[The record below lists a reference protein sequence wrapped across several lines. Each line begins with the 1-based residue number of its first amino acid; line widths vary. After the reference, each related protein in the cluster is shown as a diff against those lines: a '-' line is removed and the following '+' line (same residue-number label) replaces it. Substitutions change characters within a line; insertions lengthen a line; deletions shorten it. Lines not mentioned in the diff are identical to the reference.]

1 MSQINLKSICASIQ
15 RTLRNKGIETTSEEI
30 TQVIL
35 EICGSV
41 EEYTDTQRPAILD
54 KLISLKSQITP
65 VSANQEEEKAEL
77 AIPPKSQANLP
88 TITDSPTNITPHV
101 STPNNLSTETVAPNQ
116 PANYG
121 QPNKETIQQDAIN
134 KATALQNSLERL
146 TEYELAVSNKAITE
160 AVTNAVQ
167 SRNEKFKAQ
176 DDQIAGVVDTIW
188 SQNREFFRT
197 TTNTLDN
204 LFI

>member
-1 MSQINLKSICASIQ
+1 MSKINLKSICASIQ
-15 RTLRNKGIETTSEEI
+15 RTLRNKSIEVTSEEI
-30 TQVIL
+30 TQVIV

-41 EEYTDTQRPAILD
+41 GEYTDSQRPAILD
-54 KLISLKSQITP
+54 RLTSLKSQITP
-65 VSANQEEEKAEL
+65 VSSNKEEEKAEL
-77 AIPPKSQANLP
+77 AITPKSQANLP
-88 TITDSPTNITPHV
+88 ALTDSPANITPHV

-121 QPNKETIQQDAIN
+121 QPNKETIHQDALN

-160 AVTNAVQ
+160 AVTKAVQ

-176 DDQIAGVVDTIW
+176 DGQIAGVVDTIW